1 MSEQKVVLATGN
13 AGKVREMASA
23 IGALGFEVVSQTA
36 FGIESA
42 VEDGLTF
49 VENALKK
56 ARHAAAQSG
65 LPAIADDSG
74 LVVAALNGAPGLYS
88 ARYAGEEASDS
99 DNCAKLLQALRDV
112 PDGQRQAKFV
122 SVIVFLRHAEDPNPI
137 IAQGEC
143 VGEIARALQGDNG
156 FGYDPLFFY
165 PSKNRTFA
173 QLSLDEKHALSHRGK
188 ALDSLKS
195 QLTGVG
201 A

>member
-1 MSEQKVVLATGN
+1 MSKQKVVLATGN

-36 FGIESA
+36 LGIESA

>member
-1 MSEQKVVLATGN
+1 MSKQKVVLATGN

-36 FGIESA
+36 LGIESA

-143 VGEIARALQGDNG
+143 AGEIARALQGDNG

-165 PSKNRTFA
+165 PPKNRTFA
-173 QLSLDEKHALSHRGK
+173 QLSLDEKQALSHRGK
-188 ALDSLKS
+188 ALDSLKN
-195 QLTGVG
+195 QLAGVG